1 MSGFSIDL
9 AADRIVESRTRAY
22 FEEVARSFSNECY
35 RSSLVMLWTVVVC
48 DLVYKPQTLRDLYG
62 DTSAGKLLKDVE
74 AKRATNPNS
83 PDWEIYLLDEV
94 AKRTKMLE
102 TPDHIQLQNLQRLRH
117 LSAHPVLATGDLLF
131 RPTKEIARAQIRL
144 ALEALLLKPALFS
157 KRIIDTLVEDIAA
170 NKAVLIS
177 REKLRAYLE
186 ARYLPNMPRAIEL
199 ELFRVLWQFCFKL
212 NNPDAQANRKIN
224 TDTLAILCNRNA
236 AAIRDMIDNERT
248 TFSNVGPD
256 PEPLD
261 ALIDFLIDHAE
272 LYGSLDSATQ
282 ILVEGRLTADIN
294 NRAKAWF
301 KAPNMSAHLK
311 ALHAEPPK
319 ELAKMDDDVWLQLLE
334 DAASHGTVQDALR
347 LAVKVYGESGSY
359 DAADSRFTRFIEP
372 ALPQFTVATLTE
384 LLKAIDDNG
393 QTYGRGRSKSDHR
406 KIKGVA
412 DTLKVDTTPYKDF
425 TNSL

>member
-9 AADRIVESRTRAY
+9 AADRIVDSRTRAY

-48 DLVYKPQTLRDLYG
+48 DLVYKLQTLRDLYG
-62 DTSAGKLLKDVE
+62 DTSAGKLLTDVE
-74 AKRATNPNS
+74 TKRTASPNS

-94 AKRTKMLE
+94 AKRTKMIE
-102 TPDHIQLQNLQRLRH
+102 ASDHIQLQNLQKLRH

-177 REKLRAYLE
+177 REKLKAYLE

-199 ELFRVLWQFCFKL
+199 ELFRVLWKFCFRL

-224 TDTLAILCNRNA
+224 ADTLAILCNRNA
-236 AAIRDMIDNERT
+236 VAIRDMLDNERT

-256 PEPLD
+256 SEPLD
-261 ALIDFLIDHAE
+261 ALIDFLINHAK
-272 LYGSLDSATQ
+272 LYGSLDLAAQ
-282 ILVEGRLTADIN
+282 ILVEGRLAADIN

-301 KAPNMSAHLK
+301 KAPNMTAHLD
-311 ALHAEPPK
+311 ALHAEPSN
-319 ELAKMDDDVWLQLLE
+319 ELAKMDDGVWSQLLT
-334 DAASHGTVQDALR
+334 DAVSHGAVESALR
-347 LAVKVYGESGSY
+347 MAVKIYGESGSY
-359 DAADSRFTRFIEP
+359 DAADLRFARFVET
-372 ALPQFTVATLTE
+372 ALPLFTVATMTE
-384 LLKAIDDNG
+384 LLKAIEDNS

-406 KIKGVA
+406 KVKGVA
-412 DTLKVDTTPYKDF
+412 DELKIDTVPYKEF